1 MTLGMVIFMDF
12 WSPKVYKG
20 LGIKKWNARLIYKNG
35 FHKPEKELTL
45 PLLLFMR
52 KFVFFIF

>member
-20 LGIKKWNARLIYKNG
+20 LGIKKWNVRLIYKNG

-52 KFVFFIF
+52 